1 MRIYT
6 RVGDDGQTGLLGG
19 ARVPKDHPRV
29 EACGAV
35 DELAAALG
43 WARACALPPLVD
55 EAVAAVLSTLHSV
68 AAELAC
74 PAGRKSAFGATPV
87 GPVEVAWVE
96 RTIDVHEAELAPL
109 RGFVLPGGSAG
120 AAALHLART
129 VCRRAER
136 RVVTVGRTEPVRRE
150 LVEFL
155 NRVSDLCFVLARRSN
170 QLAGVPDLPWGP
182 PREGVG

>member
-1 MRIYT
+1 MKIYT
-6 RVGDDGQTGLLGG
+6 RGGDDGQTGLLGG
-19 ARVPKDHPRV
+19 RRVPKDHPRV

-43 WARACALPPLVD
+43 WARACALPAVVD
-55 EAVAAVLSTLHSV
+55 EPIASVLSTLHSV

-74 PAGRKSAFGATPV
+74 PAGRSSGFGAAPV
-87 GPVEVAWVE
+87 GPAEVAWVE
-96 RTIDVHEAELAPL
+96 RTIDAHEAALEPL
-109 RGFVLPGGSAG
+109 RGFVLPGGCAC

-150 LVEFL
+150 LVEYL
-155 NRVSDLCFVLARRSN
+155 NRVGDLCFVLARRSN

-182 PREGVG
+182 SRGSVS